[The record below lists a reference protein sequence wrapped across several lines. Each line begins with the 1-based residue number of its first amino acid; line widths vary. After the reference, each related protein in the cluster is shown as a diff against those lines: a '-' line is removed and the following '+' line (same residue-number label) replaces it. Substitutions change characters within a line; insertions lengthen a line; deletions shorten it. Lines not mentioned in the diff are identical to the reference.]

1 LRADCF
7 ELFAIVNRDVVSKI
21 GASGEMVSA
30 VQPKLFSIQGLP
42 QNISQQVCAFVFSSF
57 VIFAS
62 AINRKP
68 RHLFDDRASEFS
80 FKKCLVD

>member
-1 LRADCF
+1 MLVPALRADNF

-42 QNISQQVCAFVFSSF
+42 QNISQQVCAFVFF
-57 VIFAS
+57 FFLF
-62 AINRKP
+62 
-68 RHLFDDRASEFS
+68 RHI
-80 FKKCLVD
+80 CLRNKQKARPPI